1 MTAPTVADT
10 EADAAGARQDVE
22 RAERDLATGARNVGV
37 SALHKLRDAWR
48 HADLSAQGA
57 RERAERD
64 RQAARLKGLAEIGA
78 EVGRLAAGTDLD
90 GLGQALADVA
100 TAAGR
105 ARAIAAAHDA
115 AVADL
120 IAAAAD
126 LGAEPIAPGGPRA
139 TSAGVAVRGEAIVH
153 DRAQVGP
160 IGAQL
165 ATALAH
171 ALAGD
176 AAGGLARV
184 AAVTQLP
191 EPRRPDYIARGRGG
205 LLIPVIGELSPQ
217 QQAQVRSGDLVL
229 LDEPSIDA
237 FMRGE
242 LA

>member
-120 IAAAAD
+120 IAAAVRSASAAMD
-126 LGAEPIAPGGPRA
+126 QLTASSGRLQAAFESLAARTAGLFPANGG
-139 TSAGVAVRGEAIVH
+139 
-153 DRAQVGP
+153 
-160 IGAQL
+160 
-165 ATALAH
+165 
-171 ALAGD
+171 
-176 AAGGLARV
+176 GGLQFAN
-184 AAVTQLP
+184 AGQN
-191 EPRRPDYIARGRGG
+191 GG
-205 LLIPVIGELSPQ
+205 WYPGKQ
-217 QQAQVRSGDLVL
+217 
-229 LDEPSIDA
+229 
-237 FMRGE
+237 
-242 LA
+242 